1 MFEMLEKLNPEQYEA
16 ATTIEGPLLILAGAG
31 TGKTMDMTC
40 RAGYMISQGISPE
53 NILMLTFTNK
63 AAREMKERVGKY
75 LGEDIANRLTA
86 STFHSF
92 CVAMLR
98 RFYKAANLDPNFTVL
113 SSGDDEDI
121 ISMVKSSEDKQRYSG
136 RGFPPNSKVC
146 SFISASINKNIS
158 IAQAMKDTKYEHFY
172 AEVEE
177 LKEKAD
183 EYKRLNQCMNY
194 DDLLVRFIEVLQNKE
209 IAHKI
214 ASTFKYI
221 MVDEYQD
228 TNPLQDKILL
238 ALFEFTK
245 NIAVVGDDL
254 QSLYGF
260 RGADVQNII
269 RFPDK
274 FEGCKVITL
283 VRNYRSSQE
292 ILDLANKVT
301 LCATEGTPKQL
312 IGLQSSGIKP
322 AVLSVADQH
331 EEAEKVV
338 KLVRECSSRGI
349 PLSDICI
356 VERNSIS
363 SAEIEIKLKK
373 EGFEFDKY
381 GGSKFVDL
389 SYVKDILAYLKLMS
403 NPYDEISW
411 FRVLQLH
418 AGIGS
423 INARK
428 IATGCKEEGFKHLQD
443 KKYARR
449 NYGSE
454 LTMLFE
460 QMNSC
465 EKLKLKELI
474 TSFIDFYVAT
484 RHRNIENMKTEE
496 SNRTMY
502 NLELDSHAEDLKK
515 LIEIAAPYRSIDSFL
530 DDLLLDNTQIDDLE
544 KDTGNLVISTIH
556 SVKGLEYKIVIMLDC
571 LDDIFPKYEEVGDA
585 QYNEELRCFYV
596 AVTRAKERLYMMC
609 PRVAN
614 RFGQSITGIPSH
626 YLKETSG
633 LLASNDKNFFD
644 RFVEKDALD
653 DYFGGFNRYR
663 RPW

>member
-16 ATTIEGPLLILAGAG
+16 ATTINGPLLVLAGAG
-31 TGKTMDMTC
+31 SGKTFCMTC
-40 RAGYMISQGISPE
+40 RAGNMIYQGISPE

-63 AAREMKERVGKY
+63 AAREMKDRIGKF
-75 LGEDIANRLTA
+75 LGDDVANRVTA

-121 ISMVKSSEDKQRYSG
+121 ISMVKSAEDKQRYSG
-136 RGFPPNSKVC
+136 RGFPPNGKVC
-146 SFISASINKNIS
+146 SFISASLNKNIS
-158 IAQAMKDTKYEHFY
+158 IAEAMKNTKYEHFY
-172 AEVEE
+172 AEVAE

-194 DDLLVRFIEVLQNKE
+194 DDLLVRFVEVLQNKE
-209 IAHKI
+209 IAFKI

-269 RFPDK
+269 RFPNK
-274 FEGCKVITL
+274 FAGCKVITL

-312 IGLQSSGIKP
+312 VGLHHSGNKP
-322 AVLSVADQH
+322 IVLSVADQH
-331 EEAEKVV
+331 DESESVMKIIHKCLSAGVPAEE
-338 KLVRECSSRGI
+338 
-349 PLSDICI
+349 ICI

-363 SAEIEIKLKK
+363 SAEIEVKLKK
-373 EGFEFDKY
+373 EGIEFDKY

-411 FRVLQLH
+411 FRILQLH

-428 IATGCKEEGFKHLQD
+428 IAIGCKDEGFKHLQD

-454 LTMLFE
+454 LTSLFE
-460 QMNSC
+460 QLNSC
-465 EKLKLKELI
+465 EKLKLSELI

-484 RHRNIENMKTEE
+484 RRRNIENMKTEE

-530 DDLLLDNTQIDDLE
+530 DDLLLDNTQIDELE
-544 KDTGNLVISTIH
+544 ETKGKLVISTIH
-556 SVKGLEYKIVIMLDC
+556 SVKGLEYDTVIMLDC
-571 LDDIFPKYEEVGDA
+571 LDEIFPKYEEVGDN

-596 AVTRAKERLYMMC
+596 AVTRAKAKLFIMC
-609 PRVAN
+609 PRVAS
-614 RFGQSITGIPSH
+614 RFGQMVTGIPSH
-626 YLKETSG
+626 YLKETTG
-633 LLASNDKNFFD
+633 LLASNDKYFFD

-653 DYFGGFNRYR
+653 DYFGGYNRYR
-663 RPW
+663 RW

>member
-31 TGKTMDMTC
+31 SGKTFCLTC
-40 RAGYMISQGISPE
+40 RAGNMIHQGISPE

-63 AAREMKERVGKY
+63 AAREMKDRIGRF
-75 LGEDIANRLTA
+75 LGEDVANRLTA

-92 CVAMLR
+92 CVMMLR
-98 RFYKAANLDPNFTVL
+98 KFHKVANLDPNFTVL

-136 RGFPPNSKVC
+136 RGFPSNGKVC

-183 EYKRLNQCMNY
+183 EYKRLNQCLNY
-194 DDLLVRFIEVLQNKE
+194 DDLLVRFIEVLQHKPTAQR
-209 IAHKI
+209 IA
-214 ASTFKYI
+214 ATYQYI

-269 RFPDK
+269 RFPEK
-274 FEGCKVITL
+274 FMGCKTITL
-283 VRNYRSSQE
+283 VRNYRSCQE
-292 ILDLANKVT
+292 VLDLSNKIT

-312 IGLQSSGIKP
+312 IGTYHSGNKPVVLSVTDQHDEADRVLQIIRKCESSGI
-322 AVLSVADQH
+322 
-331 EEAEKVV
+331 
-338 KLVRECSSRGI
+338 
-349 PLSDICI
+349 PLEDICI

-363 SAEIEIKLKK
+363 SAEIEVKLNK
-373 EGFEFDKY
+373 EGYEFDKY

-411 FRVLQLH
+411 FRILQLH

-423 INARK
+423 VNARK
-428 IATGCKEEGFKHLQD
+428 IADGCKKDGFKHLTD

-449 NYGSE
+449 QYGEE
-454 LTMLFE
+454 LDGLYK
-460 QMNSC
+460 QLLSC
-465 EKLKLKELI
+465 EKLKLTELI

-484 RHRNIENMKTEE
+484 SRRNIENMKTDEA
-496 SNRTMY
+496 NRTLY
-502 NLELDSHAEDLKK
+502 NLELDAHADDLKK
-515 LIEIAAPYRSIDSFL
+515 LIDIAAPYRSIDSFL
-530 DDLLLDNTQIDDLE
+530 DDLLLDNTKVDEIEDN
-544 KDTGNLVISTIH
+544 KGHVVISTIH
-556 SVKGLEYKIVIMLDC
+556 SVKGLEYDTVIMLDC
-571 LDDIFPKYEEVGDA
+571 LDEIFPKYDEVGDT

-596 AVTRAKERLYMMC
+596 AVTRAKTKLFIMC
-609 PRVAN
+609 PKSAN
-614 RFGQSITGIPSH
+614 RFGQPIAGIPSH

-633 LLASNDKNFFD
+633 LLASNDKYFFD

-653 DYFGGFNRYR
+653 DYFGGYNRYR
-663 RPW
+663 RFW